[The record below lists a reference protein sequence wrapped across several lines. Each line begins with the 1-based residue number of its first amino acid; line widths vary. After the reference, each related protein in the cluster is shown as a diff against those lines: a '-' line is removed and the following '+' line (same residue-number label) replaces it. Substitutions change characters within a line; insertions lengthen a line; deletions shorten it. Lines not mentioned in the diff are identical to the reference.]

1 MTRYGY
7 RILRVRRLWPD
18 GWEESYGGTYGSEER
33 AHWVCRWYDR
43 FAWFHCYE
51 MVMVE
56 EVEL

>member
-1 MTRYGY
+1 MKRYGY
-7 RILRVRRLWPD
+7 RILRVKRGID
-18 GWEESYGGTYGSEER
+18 GWFIESYGGTYGSEER
-33 AHWVCRWYDR
+33 AQRVCRWYDR